1 MIPAQKDEHAVGC
14 YSKASMMPPLLMIL
28 GSLTLLSGAAMVI
41 MLLRRKITLRNAV
54 KGRGANDE
62 TQAAMAQIEAT
73 SASWQGDPVN
83 EFADGEVWPAAP
95 SAPTESEDE
104 MAYLAPPMIS
114 GLDYLEVLAQR
125 VAKEEDHDNEP
136 AHSDAVDALF
146 ENADAACFDAACS
159 DAGTTKSK
167 ICPRCGSRYSYRY
180 SVCSHDSAEL
190 SVLN

>member
-1 MIPAQKDEHAVGC
+1 MIPAQKDELAAGC

-54 KGRGANDE
+54 KGRGANDQ

-73 SASWQGDPVN
+73 SATRQGDPVN
-83 EFADGEVWPAAP
+83 EFADGEVWPAPPPAP
-95 SAPTESEDE
+95 AESKDE
-104 MAYLAPPMIS
+104 MAYLAPPMTS
-114 GLDYLEVLAQR
+114 GLDYLEILAQR
-125 VAKEEDHDNEP
+125 VAKDEEPDNEP
-136 AHSDAVDALF
+136 GHSDAADALF
-146 ENADAACFDAACS
+146 ENADAACF